1 ENGAVRERIL
11 REYAA
16 LGVPAK
22 TFRSLGCRLNKK
34 YGELA
39 SATVTDVLAQVRPGN
54 GKAIVMLSHYDSVPA
69 GPGASDDESGTASI
83 VESVRA
89 LKARHA
95 SGLHPILAVNT
106 DGEEFGL
113 LGAAAFLDNPLLRA
127 RVGAVVNVEARGN
140 RG

>member
-54 GKAIVMLSHYDSVPA
+54 GKAIVLLSHYDSVPA
-69 GPGASDDESGTASI
+69 GPGASDDESGTASVI
-83 VESVRA
+83 ESARA
-89 LKARHA
+89 LKAMPD
-95 SGLHPILAVNT
+95 GGVHPIVAVNT

-113 LGAAAFLDNPLLRA
+113 LGAAAFLDNRQLKSL
-127 RVGAVVNVEARGN
+127 VG
-140 RG
+140 